1 MSVIHFT
8 TRSKDVFPYWTK
20 APEIGLRRIMTL
32 IALAPKT
39 GLTGSKT
46 PVVRDR
52 NGRVIDG
59 LVVDSSDAK
68 EFVERLTKYDFSTDW
83 SFQISIGRKKCT
95 ISAKQIY
102 SSESWSGAVPRTAEI
117 DAALQNVRNKK
128 NREMLEKYGEFCT
141 DYSLMV
147 DLKFDDK
154 SFNNFLGAFLD
165 LLTPDETN
173 IQMIVTKEFCDIDLI
188 RKVEDAVK
196 IVTKTED
203 QSQKSKLVMRNFLQ

>member
-8 TRSKDVFPYWTK
+8 TQSKDVFPYWTK

-203 QSQKSKLVMRNFLQ
+203 HS

>member
-59 LVVDSSDAK
+59 LVVDSADAK

-165 LLTPDETN
+165 LLTSDETN

-203 QSQKSKLVMRNFLQ
+203 HS

>member
-8 TRSKDVFPYWTK
+8 TREKEVFPYWTK
-20 APEIGLRRIMTL
+20 VPEIGLRRIMAL
-32 IALAPKT
+32 IALASKT
-39 GLTGSKT
+39 GLTGSRT

-52 NGRVIDG
+52 NGRVIDV
-59 LVVDSSDAK
+59 LVVDSSNAK
-68 EFVERLTKYDFSTDW
+68 ELVERLTKHDFSKDW
-83 SFQISIGRKKCT
+83 SFQISLGRKKCT
-95 ISAKQIY
+95 ISSKQIY
-102 SSESWSGAVPRTAEI
+102 SSERWLGAVPRNAEI
-117 DAALQNVRNKK
+117 DAALQNIQNKK
-128 NREMLEKYGEFCT
+128 NRELLEKYGEFCT

-165 LLTPDETN
+165 LLTSDETN

-203 QSQKSKLVMRNFLQ
+203 QAQKT

>member
-165 LLTPDETN
+165 LLTSDETN

-203 QSQKSKLVMRNFLQ
+203 HS

>member
-165 LLTPDETN
+165 LLTSDETN
-173 IQMIVTKEFCDIDLI
+173 IQMIVTKEFFDIDLI

-203 QSQKSKLVMRNFLQ
+203 HS

>member
-1 MSVIHFT
+1 MTNKCTREGGCMSVIHFT

-165 LLTPDETN
+165 LLTSDETN

-203 QSQKSKLVMRNFLQ
+203 HS

>member
-203 QSQKSKLVMRNFLQ
+203 HS